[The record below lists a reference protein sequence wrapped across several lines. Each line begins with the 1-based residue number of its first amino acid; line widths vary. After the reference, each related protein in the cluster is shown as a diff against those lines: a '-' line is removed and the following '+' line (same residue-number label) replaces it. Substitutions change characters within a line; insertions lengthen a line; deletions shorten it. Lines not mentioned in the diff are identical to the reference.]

1 MAFESGLTVAY
12 LLLGLV
18 IIIVNAAVL
27 WGIIRTQELHKAH
40 YFYMANVAA
49 SDILTGVGLLYQ
61 AVDLYLYL
69 VAELTKPDNTMNS
82 RTVLQYSQVMSA
94 SALALLSVNSYVASR
109 GFGQVGGAVS
119 VQHNNLGHHGAG
131 QNLPH
136 NTAQDEARRKFRKS
150 VHKARTVMIH
160 VVVAFVFWLFPIVL
174 LFICTKVETC
184 LVGSWPYLIALVM
197 TLNSLI
203 NPVSSIVRTPELR
216 KGIWQSVAAIPQAF
230 IAVTRRNDVDPQG
243 RLGNVSNQPDNAAG
257 VSEQNV
263 PLGGSTTVNSVT
275 VRQGG
280 PGDHSLY
287 GLAVECFGPQPR
299 NSKRALGRRLGRR
312 AQEIEASSFYIQD
325 KEAHPIYDNTM
336 ELGIVLTITW
346 WTTGLVIISLNLAV
360 LWGIFRSQKLRTAHD
375 IFMANVATSDLLTGI
390 GVLYRVES
398 QAEEDKVDTINP
410 VASIVRMPEL
420 RKGLWQSVMAIP
432 GAFVAMRGGNNVDP
446 KDGPGNASQKSVA
459 DRIDQNVLEPESTTV
474 YSVTVR
480 QGGGSPLY
488 EAILTSEMPRP
499 SFQTSPGSRVTNG
512 SIPHSSTASEMYLSP
527 TRFSAA
533 QQSPYRSPGSASSR
547 LHCRSPGPHRRKS
560 QSLQLF
566 YNKVCKLA
574 YMRLQSLCKLLCV
587 SAEMEHRIWT
597 ALEFCLLHRPEL
609 LKNRHLDQIV
619 MCSVYAIC
627 KVSGCDTKFKSIVAA
642 YKNLPTASQTVYKEA
657 WISGEEYDS
666 IIGFYNRVYMQTLK
680 NYILRFTSPD
690 VVVGDSEGW
699 APPSNNDTQD
709 EHVGRTYC
717 TCAEPRIFAFCMP
730 QLSPLPCKSP
740 SRFSQSPV
748 ITVPGRSNFYIS
760 PLRESPFSSPVRRE
774 LLSPGQM
781 TPRTRALYSFGEG
794 LGSSEK
800 LRAINESMRAAAA
813 GKRTSPGQPRSQKR
827 LKFDADSTDTNGTT
841 TKSSTTNGHGVSNGN
856 SSEHGNGTAA
866 DLTSVTRSAWSL
878 STAKSPIKITRQSPK
893 K

>member
-1 MAFESGLTVAY
+1 MEADLRRLASALSLSADITDEA
-12 LLLGLV
+12 
-18 IIIVNAAVL
+18 
-27 WGIIRTQELHKAH
+27 LHILAEVGSKAH
-40 YFYMANVAA
+40 GKGQLCCVACIYVAVTKSRFQETEDDSSPDSVNVFAPCVTLQ
-49 SDILTGVGLLYQ
+49 DILTKANANIVMLFHAMKTSHCMEDASSHVREAYSQLQRKYCIVAALHLKFEKLFAAIFQENPSPFSSSTTTTVTPRMKQSWLIFLLAKGKVLQGNPELVLNFHLLLCCLAHIIRWTPSFLLRPPYADVILEHLEDGLPDKEDSGTVPVLVGSILKVLCTEMGCGYDDVESVYHSCWIRYTQ
-61 AVDLYLYL
+61 TLPVKEGLPELSWLETEYRSLYLL
-69 VAELTKPDNTMNS
+69 EGDIDETTFLHHDRHLISPSSDSDEASGIPHTSQTDPLCTPVRTAMTTVQQLKNILNS
-82 RTVLQYSQVMSA
+82 
-94 SALALLSVNSYVASR
+94 
-109 GFGQVGGAVS
+109 
-119 VQHNNLGHHGAG
+119 
-131 QNLPH
+131 
-136 NTAQDEARRKFRKS
+136 AQDEPSSTLKTYFNNCSTDPTEGILQRVSALK
-150 VHKARTVMIH
+150 T
-160 VVVAFVFWLFPIVL
+160 AFVSRFLQA
-174 LFICTKVETC
+174 T
-184 LVGSWPYLIALVM
+184 GDNYRDIAEQRCHLAIRMYYRVM
-197 TLNSLI
+197 EAMLKMEEQRLN
-203 NPVSSIVRTPELR
+203 
-216 KGIWQSVAAIPQAF
+216 
-230 IAVTRRNDVDPQG
+230 
-243 RLGNVSNQPDNAAG
+243 
-257 VSEQNV
+257 
-263 PLGGSTTVNSVT
+263 
-275 VRQGG
+275 
-280 PGDHSLY
+280 
-287 GLAVECFGPQPR
+287 
-299 NSKRALGRRLGRR
+299 
-312 AQEIEASSFYIQD
+312 
-325 KEAHPIYDNTM
+325 
-336 ELGIVLTITW
+336 
-346 WTTGLVIISLNLAV
+346 
-360 LWGIFRSQKLRTAHD
+360 
-375 IFMANVATSDLLTGI
+375 TSDFSNLLNKDTFHRSLLACSVEVI
-390 GVLYRVES
+390 MTTYGVCWTPMLYTM
-398 QAEEDKVDTINP
+398 ATTDTNTSFPWILD
-410 VASIVRMPEL
+410 VFEL
-420 RKGLWQSVMAIP
+420 KAYD
-432 GAFVAMRGGNNVDP
+432 FF
-446 KDGPGNASQKSVA
+446 K
-459 DRIDQNVLEPESTTV
+459 VLETFILAEPKLTKEV
-474 YSVTVR
+474 IKHLQHIENKILERVAWR
-480 QGGGSPLY
+480 EGSPLY

-690 VVVGDSEGW
+690 V
-699 APPSNNDTQD
+699 
-709 EHVGRTYC
+709 
-717 TCAEPRIFAFCMP
+717 MP

-760 PLRESPFSSPVRRE
+760 PLREPPFSSPVRRE

-827 LKFDADSTDTNGTT
+827 LKFDADTTDTNGTT

-856 SSEHGNGTAA
+856 SSEHGNGTTA